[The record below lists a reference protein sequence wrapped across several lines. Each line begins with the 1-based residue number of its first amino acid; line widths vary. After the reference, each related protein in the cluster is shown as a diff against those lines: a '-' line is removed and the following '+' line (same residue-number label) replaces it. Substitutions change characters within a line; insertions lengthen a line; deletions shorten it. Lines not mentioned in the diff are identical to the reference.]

1 MLRPCFKEG
10 SNQERKD
17 SDPVHERN
25 SERVTQET
33 GRTGKHKRQSGGVLK
48 AKLGQHKTLI
58 GNGKQREKA
67 IAKAS
72 ANLRTL
78 SVLIGAVL

>member
-33 GRTGKHKRQSGGVLK
+33 GWTDKSKRQSGGILRTGLAV
-48 AKLGQHKTLI
+48 TRILI
-58 GNGKQREKA
+58 GNGKQRKKA
-67 IAKAS
+67 VVEAS